1 VARHPAQST
10 LRLNFASFL
19 RLMERPSPEPRS
31 AYPHFLT
38 IPTRWADNDVY
49 GHVNN
54 TVYYSYFDTVVN
66 HYLIGAQA
74 LDPVAGAVIG
84 LVVETHCSYF
94 SELSFPDL
102 VHAGLRVAQL
112 GRSSVRYEIG
122 LFRNDA
128 SQTAAKGY
136 FVHVYV
142 DRLSRR
148 PVPLPTL
155 LQSALL
161 PLKSE
166 VESQLGRRANQAD
179 ASKQVTE

>member
-1 VARHPAQST
+1 
-10 LRLNFASFL
+10 
-19 RLMERPSPEPRS
+19 MERPSPEPRA
-31 AYPHFLT
+31 AYAHFLE

-66 HYLIGAQA
+66 RYLMDAGV
-74 LDPVAGAVIG
+74 LDPAAGAVIG

-102 VHAGLRVAQL
+102 VVAGLRVAHI

-122 LFRNDA
+122 LFRDQA
-128 SQTAAKGY
+128 PLSSAQGY

-148 PVPLPTL
+148 PAPLPEPL
-155 LQSALL
+155 RLALAAL
-161 PLKSE
+161 APARGLTGSGAPDDE
-166 VESQLGRRANQAD
+166 I
-179 ASKQVTE
+179 

>member
-1 VARHPAQST
+1 
-10 LRLNFASFL
+10 
-19 RLMERPSPEPRS
+19 MERPSPELRD
-31 AYPHFLT
+31 AYPHLLA

-66 HYLIGAQA
+66 QYLIDAQV
-74 LDPVAGAVIG
+74 LDPVAGEVIG

-94 SELSFPDL
+94 GELAFPDL
-102 VHAGLRVAQL
+102 VHAGLRVAHI

-122 LFRNDA
+122 LFCNDGI
-128 SQTAAKGY
+128 QTAAKGY

-142 DRLSRR
+142 DRQTRR
-148 PVPLPTL
+148 PVPLPAL

-161 PLKSE
+161 PLMNKSIRMSGPE
-166 VESQLGRRANQAD
+166 
-179 ASKQVTE
+179 